1 MDKLLS
7 KPEITKEKSTFLS
20 LEQNHIPSE
29 QDFEKAI
36 NSFEQEFTI
45 IKERIFLAINQLKNN
60 ETKSLSLK
68 FTDNQTINQI
78 IKMLTPTQNQ
88 IQKAITNDNATYN
101 KKITELSILAE
112 NIDFCIKKIK
122 N

>member
-1 MDKLLS
+1 
-7 KPEITKEKSTFLS
+7 
-20 LEQNHIPSE
+20 
-29 QDFEKAI
+29 
-36 NSFEQEFTI
+36 
-45 IKERIFLAINQLKNN
+45 
-60 ETKSLSLK
+60 TKSLSLK